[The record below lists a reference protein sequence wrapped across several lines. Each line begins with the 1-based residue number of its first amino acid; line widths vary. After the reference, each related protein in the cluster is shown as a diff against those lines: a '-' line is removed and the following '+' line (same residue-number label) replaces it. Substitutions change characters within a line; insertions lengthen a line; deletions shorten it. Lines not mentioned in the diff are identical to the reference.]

1 MQCLSIYEMKEEI
14 WAFSKLFSFL
24 FYHIKQKSYVRSSK
38 NGVPLNCGP
47 SQAARPVYLDRELCG
62 LCYKIAL
69 DICTKER
76 CLDAAAGGGLAISI
90 GKQYF

>member
-1 MQCLSIYEMKEEI
+1 MIFLD
-14 WAFSKLFSFL
+14 SKW
-24 FYHIKQKSYVRSSK
+24 
-38 NGVPLNCGP
+38 VPLNCGP

-76 CLDAAAGGGLAISI
+76 CLDAAAGGGGLAISI